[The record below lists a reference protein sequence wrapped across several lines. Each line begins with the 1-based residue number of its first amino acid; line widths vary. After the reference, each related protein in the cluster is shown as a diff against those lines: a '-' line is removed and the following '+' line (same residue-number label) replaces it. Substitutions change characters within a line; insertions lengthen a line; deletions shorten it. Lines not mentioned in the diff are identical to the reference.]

1 MLDACFH
8 FLFYVSLLVF
18 WSKWTCVL
26 LTGKSSGPVVFFVE
40 VCGASDSL
48 WPHVKLKS
56 FFEVVDKNME
66 PSEHFVLLTGVVAYG
81 PMESSLVQGSYL
93 VQEDV
98 EM

>member
-1 MLDACFH
+1 M
-8 FLFYVSLLVF
+8 
-18 WSKWTCVL
+18 
-26 LTGKSSGPVVFFVE
+26 
-40 VCGASDSL
+40 
-48 WPHVKLKS
+48 KLKS
-56 FFEVVDKNME
+56 FFEVVAKNME

>member
-8 FLFYVSLLVF
+8 FLLYVSPLVF

-26 LTGKSSGPVVFFVE
+26 LTGKSSGPVGIFVE
-40 VCGASDSL
+40 ICGASDSP

-56 FFEVVDKNME
+56 FFEVVNKNME
-66 PSEHFVLLTGVVAYG
+66 PSEHFVLLTGVVTYG
-81 PMESSLVQGSYL
+81 IMESSLVQGSYL